1 MINMHSN
8 QCTSSFCLERVAST
22 TTTSNNMLMSTSTV
36 RATSQRCTRI
46 REPSSECL
54 LLACCVCVDAC
65 DKVVVCSLA
74 GPNAGA
80 PRQLQLQI
88 CQKIQN
94 SLAEPFVLRR
104 QAANGL
110 VAAPVPA
117 ALRLQK
123 ACKRPRKLP
132 TCCLCASCHNDWQHS
147 PKWTSNP
154 GHLPV
159 WQPQTPLRTPPRSSS
174 AADDF
179 LSGTPGSNS
188 ASQTS
193 AEALR
198 RAAEISQAVQSS
210 LSGSQQ
216 AGTSKDM
223 DYEDLLNSDY
233 RVTIDM
239 YRTDNEAS
247 SRDKPPLS
255 EGTSRHTQ
263 SAFSQAASDSSHVNG
278 AQPWH
283 SEKIK
288 ALRRSAEHAA
298 QATVDWVAAYILP
311 ATAVSVVVF
320 LVWKT
325 GFVESLRSLTQ
336 MHTWV
341 MVAGAAV
348 LLLVTPQTAKA
359 NTLLRLLNDMSLFAN
374 YGQAKRA
381 LGITTWS
388 TIAVFFV
395 LVFCAGFG

>member
-22 TTTSNNMLMSTSTV
+22 TTTSNNMLMPTSTV

-46 REPSSECL
+46 R
-54 LLACCVCVDAC
+54 
-65 DKVVVCSLA
+65 
-74 GPNAGA
+74 PNAGA

-233 RVTIDM
+233 RVT
-239 YRTDNEAS
+239 TDNEAS

>member
-1 MINMHSN
+1 MP
-8 QCTSSFCLERVAST
+8 A
-22 TTTSNNMLMSTSTV
+22 STV
-36 RATSQRCTRI
+36 RATREQCTRHCE
-46 REPSSECL
+46 RSSACL
-54 LLACCVCVDAC
+54 LLACCLCVNAC
-65 DKVVVCSLA
+65 NEVVVCSIA

-80 PRQLQLQI
+80 PRQLQLQF

-94 SLAEPFVLRR
+94 SLAEPSALRR

-110 VAAPVPA
+110 AAAPVPA

-123 ACKRPRKLP
+123 ACKKPRKLP
-132 TCCLCASCHNDWQHS
+132 TCCLQRRRAYNSRGSGLFLCASCHNDWQHS
-147 PKWTSNP
+147 PKWMSNP
-154 GHLPV
+154 RHLPV
-159 WQPQTPLRTPPRSSS
+159 WQSQTPLRTPQCSSS

-179 LSGTPGSNS
+179 LSGSPGSNS
-188 ASQTS
+188 ASQAS

-233 RVTIDM
+233 GITNNVDRM
-239 YRTDNEAS
+239 DNEAP

-255 EGTSRHTQ
+255 QGTSRHSQPT
-263 SAFSQAASDSSHVNG
+263 FSQAAGDSSHVND
-278 AQPWH
+278 AKPLH
-283 SEKIK
+283 SEKMA
-288 ALRRSAEHAA
+288 ALRQSAKHAA
-298 QATVDWVAAYILP
+298 QATADWAVAYILP
-311 ATAVSVVVF
+311 ATAVSVIAF

-325 GFVESLRSLTQ
+325 GFIESLRSLTQ

-341 MVAGAAV
+341 MVAGTAV
-348 LLLVTPQTAKA
+348 LLLVTPQTAKSNA
-359 NTLLRLLNDMSLFAN
+359 LLRNLNDMSLFAN